1 MRLEERRGHGLLYRW
16 DGCSYT
22 GNEMKF
28 STTRSVF
35 AWSTTLGLLLA
46 SGGRGSAQV
55 SANPPAQAPAKP
67 AILRAEDSLPFE
79 VKQLETRLRFETNG
93 DSRKEVHTVIELK
106 GEAAAR
112 EFARLK
118 FDYDR
123 AFQSVE
129 VPLVRITHK
138 NGGTSEVLP
147 SAVSDAANPAVEK
160 YEGFRDLRVKSVRVM
175 GLQEGDVLE
184 YRVVT
189 TTTKPPY
196 APNFWVEHGFDRS
209 GQVQSETYEVDI
221 PASATPKLWT
231 STLGS
236 KYQTRTEGEG
246 ATARTIYL
254 WTRGKIEGPAEK
266 PALVSDAEPDV
277 ALRSFPD
284 WIGFRSARAGLFPGL
299 RESSPEISRKAAELT
314 AAAKRDREKLELL
327 YDFVS
332 KKIAGLDAPLAAT
345 GYAARRPEVVLASGY
360 GTAQD
365 KAALLIALATAAGIP
380 AEPAFSGP
388 GLSNEQ
394 DPHTPAEFSSVLVM
408 AKVGSEIWM
417 DPAEGVTPFGA
428 IAAQLRGKPAFLP
441 FGTGDAAFASVT
453 RDLPFA
459 ASQKVR
465 VEASLAASG
474 ELTAKVKYTIRGD
487 NELLLRMAFA
497 HTAKEKWKEVA
508 GLLALSDGFR
518 GQIATAEISD
528 PADTREAFRVEYE
541 LKQSKFVDWTKQP
554 VRIPALLPQIGLP
567 EVPAAGAKAAT
578 IELGTPLDVE
588 TQMTL
593 TLPAGASAQL
603 PPGTDVA
610 RDYASYTSKYSFSG
624 ASLTA
629 TRHIR
634 FLLRE
639 IPETRRAD
647 YTAFWRAA
655 QIDQAQLIV
664 LDRSPQ

>member
-1 MRLEERRGHGLLYRW
+1 MKKFVLAWTAMFGLW
-16 DGCSYT
+16 
-22 GNEMKF
+22 
-28 STTRSVF
+28 
-35 AWSTTLGLLLA
+35 LA
-46 SGGRGSAQV
+46 CGARAG
-55 SANPPAQAPAKP
+55 AQAGGKPAAPGAAKP
-67 AILRAEDSLPFE
+67 AIIKTEETLPFE
-79 VKQLETRLRFETNG
+79 VKQLETRVRFEANG

-112 EFARLK
+112 EFSRLK

-147 SAVSDAANPAVEK
+147 SAISDATNPAVEK
-160 YEGFRDLRVKSVRVM
+160 YSGFQDLRVKSVRVM
-175 GLQEGDVLE
+175 GLQEGDILE

-189 TTTKPPY
+189 TTAKAPY
-196 APNFWVEHGFDRS
+196 APNFWLEHGFDRS
-209 GQVQSETYEVDI
+209 GQVLSETYEVDF
-221 PASATPKLWT
+221 PASVTPKLWT
-231 STLGS
+231 SALGS
-236 KYQTRTEGEG
+236 KYETRNEGEG
-246 ATARTIYL
+246 ASARTIYR
-254 WTRGKIEGPAEK
+254 WTRGKSETVAGK
-266 PALVSDAEPDV
+266 PAQPDEAERDV
-277 ALRSFPD
+277 ALRSFAD
-284 WIGFRSARAGLFPGL
+284 WTSFRSAGAGLFPGM
-299 RESSPEISRKAAELT
+299 RDASPEISRKATELT
-314 AAAKRDREKLELL
+314 AAAKQGKEKLELL
-327 YDFVS
+327 YEFVS

-365 KAALLIALATAAGIP
+365 KAALLVALAAAAGIS
-380 AEPAFSGP
+380 AEPAFTGP
-388 GLSNEQ
+388 GLNNEQ
-394 DPHTPAEFSSVLVM
+394 EAHTPAEFASVLVV
-408 AKVGSEIWM
+408 ANVGGEIWM
-417 DPAEGVTPFGA
+417 DPAEGVTPYGA

-441 FGTGDAAFASVT
+441 FGSGAAAFARVT
-453 RDLPFA
+453 QDLPFSA
-459 ASQKVR
+459 VQKVK
-465 VEASLAASG
+465 VDASLAASG
-474 ELTAKVKYTIRGD
+474 DLTAKVKYTIRGD

-518 GQIATAEISD
+518 GQIVNADISD
-528 PADTREAFRVEYE
+528 PSETREAFRVEYE
-541 LKQSKFVDWTKQP
+541 LKQPKFVDWTKQP

-567 EVPAAGAKAAT
+567 EVPSAGAKAAT

-593 TLPAGASAQL
+593 ALPTSASAQL

-610 RDYASYTSKYSFSG
+610 RDYASYTSKYSLNG
-624 ASLTA
+624 TTLTA
-629 TRHIR
+629 TRHIH

-647 YTAFWRAA
+647 YTTFWRAA

-664 LDRSPQ
+664 LDRSAQ